1 MVSRLA
7 DSGKTDSRQ
16 FGYSGSLHGKSPESP
31 VMSEPL
37 EILLIED
44 SETDRI
50 LIEQLLRKAFG
61 DACRVASNSSLSA
74 ALGRLGSGRFDV
86 VLLDLTLPDSTGPVA
101 CDQIRDTCRDVPVV
115 VLTGIDDEQVA
126 LQTLTRGAQEFLVKG
141 RTDERMLARA
151 VRYAI
156 ERKRSEV
163 ELQQAHRRL
172 QQQLHQAELAHLARL
187 NTMGEMASGMAHEL
201 NQPLTSLVGFAES
214 ALAGLDSGNLSEE
227 DLRHVLNRVV
237 SESQRAAEIIRR
249 LRRLVR
255 KREPERSA
263 TSLNEVICEVL
274 EIVEFDTEAARCDIQ
289 LELGSGLPLVDA
301 DRVQIQQVLVNL
313 VRNGIEAMDGLPEAE
328 RFLMLRSEFD
338 ETTIR
343 VSVSDNGLAVDEV
356 TVSRLLEPYF
366 TTKKSGLG
374 LGLAICRTIIEAHAG
389 QLTVKSNPERGLT
402 VAFVLNRSTS

>member
-1 MVSRLA
+1 
-7 DSGKTDSRQ
+7 
-16 FGYSGSLHGKSPESP
+16 
-31 VMSEPL
+31 
-37 EILLIED
+37 
-44 SETDRI
+44 
-50 LIEQLLRKAFG
+50 
-61 DACRVASNSSLSA
+61 
-74 ALGRLGSGRFDV
+74 

-141 RTDERMLARA
+141 QTDERMLARA

-263 TSLNEVICEVL
+263 TRLNEVICEVL

-301 DRVQIQQVLVNL
+301 DRVQIQQVLLNL

-389 QLTVKSNPERGLT
+389 QLTVESNPERGLT

>member
-1 MVSRLA
+1 MPDLL
-7 DSGKTDSRQ
+7 D
-16 FGYSGSLHGKSPESP
+16 
-31 VMSEPL
+31 
-37 EILLIED
+37 ILLIED
-44 SETDRI
+44 SETDRV
-50 LIEQLLRKAFG
+50 LIERLLRKAFG
-61 DACRVASNSSLSA
+61 MRCRITQNSSLSA
-74 ALGRLGSGRFDV
+74 ALGRLGSSRFDA
-86 VLLDLTLPDSTGPVA
+86 VLVDLTLPDSTGPGV
-101 CDQIRDTCRDVPVV
+101 CDQIRDTCREVPVV
-115 VLTGIDDEQVA
+115 VLTGVDDEQVA

-141 RTDERMLARA
+141 QTDERMLARA

-263 TSLNEVICEVL
+263 TNLNQVICEVL

-289 LELGSGLPLVDA
+289 LDLAPGLPLVDA
-301 DRVQIQQVLVNL
+301 DRVQIQQVLLNL
-313 VRNGIEAMDGLPEAE
+313 VRNGIEAMDGLPEDE
-328 RFLMLRSEFD
+328 RFLIVRSASD
-338 ETTIR
+338 DTRIR
-343 VSVSDNGLAVDEV
+343 ISVTDNGPVVDPE

-374 LGLAICRTIIEAHAG
+374 LGLAICRTIIESHAG
-389 QLTVKSNPERGLT
+389 QLAVTSNPDRGLT
-402 VAFVLNRSTS
+402 VTFSLNHKDA